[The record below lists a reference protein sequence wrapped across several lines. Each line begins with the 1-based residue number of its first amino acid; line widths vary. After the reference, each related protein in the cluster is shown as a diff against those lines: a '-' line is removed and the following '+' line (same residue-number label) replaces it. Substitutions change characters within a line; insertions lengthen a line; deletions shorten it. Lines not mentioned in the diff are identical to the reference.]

1 MLERKETNSM
11 NFEAVIGLEIHVQ
24 MKTKSKMFSNAPVS
38 YGAYP
43 NCEVALLDMAF
54 PGTMPVVNMQAVIN
68 GIRVANALHM
78 SIDNELWFDRKNY
91 FYSDL
96 PKGYQ
101 ITQNARPIGHDGY
114 LEIKTS
120 KGIKKIGVER
130 IHLEEDTC
138 KQLHFNDY
146 TLIDYNR
153 AGIPLAEIVSKPD
166 LRSGEEAMKYVETIR
181 SIVSFL
187 DVSDGK
193 MEEGSLRCDVNVSI
207 RPFGSDKFGT
217 KVEIKN
223 LNSISNVQLA
233 IDYEIKRQEALL
245 LSGGEVQQ
253 ETRRFDE
260 DSKTTVLMRVKTDA
274 VDYKYFVEPNI
285 PPIKL
290 SDEFIRHAIE
300 TSNELASSK
309 IKRYLDLGLNEYD
322 ANQLI
327 QNRDISNYFDDAS
340 QYGAN
345 PKLLANWINVDVM
358 AVLNKEEIE
367 MKDFIISAKHLAEL
381 VKLIDNK
388 QISNKQAR
396 EVFSI
401 MLKKDDDPQQIVAS
415 LGQTMV
421 SDEEVIL
428 NLIHQVLQSNK
439 QSIQDYKNGK
449 DRALGYLVG
458 QVMKLSKGQANPGL
472 TSKLLLK
479 EIEKY

>member
-1 MLERKETNSM
+1 M

-43 NCEVALLDMAF
+43 NCEVTLLDMAF

-381 VKLIDNK
+381 VKLIDSK